1 MFQFTFLMQFKLVYE
16 RKFQLYQLI
25 YLRIYNFELFFLI
38 KNIRYIQNNVD
49 CYNIELLALIQ
60 QTYAK

>member
-1 MFQFTFLMQFKLVYE
+1 MYMFQFIFLMQFKLVYE

-38 KNIRYIQNNVD
+38 KNIRYIQNNLD
-49 CYNIELLALIQ
+49 CYNIELLL
-60 QTYAK
+60 

>member
-1 MFQFTFLMQFKLVYE
+1 MFQFIFLMQFKLVYE

-38 KNIRYIQNNVD
+38 KNIRYIQNNLD
-49 CYNIELLALIQ
+49 CYNIELLL
-60 QTYAK
+60 